1 VSNLLAFT
9 IKRLLAMIV
18 VVWVIVTIVFFLAH
32 LSPYDPIHDILG
44 RRYNAVSA
52 ARMRQLFGLD
62 QPLWRQYLNYLGDL
76 LHGNLGYS
84 EASETL
90 GQPVWGILQAGVPVT
105 LKLGAYALLLSLV
118 VGLPVGL
125 ISALRQNSV
134 IDHGSQGV
142 MMVLYAVPNFVTVP
156 VAQLIFGANLKWL
169 PVSGWG
175 APGLLGYK
183 EMVLPVTLYAAGL
196 TAYFA
201 KSFRSF
207 LLEVLRQD
215 YIRTARA
222 KGLKNRVV
230 IYVHAMKNTLLPL
243 ASIVGP
249 TVAFLVVGAFVIEFF
264 FSIPGIGYLTV
275 QSVFSSDYPV
285 IEATTILLSV
295 FVVVVNMLT
304 DIFYAMVDPRV
315 RL

>member
-1 VSNLLAFT
+1 MSNLLAFV
-9 IKRLLAMIV
+9 IKRMLAMIV

-32 LSPYDPIHDILG
+32 NSPYDPIHDILG

-52 ARMRQLFGLD
+52 ARLRQMFGLD

-105 LKLGAYALLLSLV
+105 LKLGGYALLLSLLI
-118 VGLPVGL
+118 GLPVGL

-134 IDHGSQGV
+134 IDHGSQGA
-142 MMVLYAVPNFVTVP
+142 MMVFYAVPNFVTVP
-156 VAQLIFGANLKWL
+156 VCQLIFGANLKWL

-175 APGLLGYK
+175 APGLLGWK
-183 EMVLPVTLYAAGL
+183 QMVLPVTLYAAGL

-222 KGLKNRVV
+222 KGLREGV
-230 IYVHAMKNTLLPL
+230 IVYLHAMKNTLLPL

-264 FSIPGIGYLTV
+264 FSIPGVGYLTV
-275 QSVFSSDYPV
+275 QSVFASDYPV